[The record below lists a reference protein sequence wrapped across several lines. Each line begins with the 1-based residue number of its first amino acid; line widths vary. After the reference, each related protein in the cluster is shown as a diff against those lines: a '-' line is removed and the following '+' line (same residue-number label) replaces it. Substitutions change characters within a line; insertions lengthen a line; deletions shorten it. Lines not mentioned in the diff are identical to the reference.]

1 MRYTGYR
8 LQGMIRDAVS
18 ARDAVALSFPE
29 SIYAFPGADA
39 TESPTALANA
49 LADADREV
57 ARLQVLQARYNLA
70 VKVRFDEV
78 TTTLHEVVKLV
89 GGLGRLEKLW
99 RNAARLGT
107 ATTDRYDRRPL
118 TRAAGETVAVRQV
131 SIEECFKRAVE
142 AAKLAAEAREA
153 IQLGNATE
161 IELD

>member
-1 MRYTGYR
+1 MKYTGYR

-18 ARDAVALSFPE
+18 ARDSAALLFPE
-29 SIYAFPGADA
+29 SIYAFPGTDPSSPVA
-39 TESPTALANA
+39 TANA
-49 LADADREV
+49 LAEADREV

-70 VKVRFDEV
+70 VKVRFDGA
-78 TTTLHEVVKLV
+78 TISLHEVVKLV

-131 SIEECFKRAVE
+131 SIEECSRRAIE
-142 AAKLAAEAREA
+142 AAKLAAAAREA